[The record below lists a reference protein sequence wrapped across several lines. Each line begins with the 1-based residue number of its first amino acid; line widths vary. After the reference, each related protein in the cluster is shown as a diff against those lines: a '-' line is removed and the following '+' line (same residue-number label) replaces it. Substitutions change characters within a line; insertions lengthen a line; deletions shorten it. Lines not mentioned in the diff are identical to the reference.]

1 MQLPELER
9 FALVGGTALALK
21 YGHRTSIDIDLFF
34 HEKFEHSI
42 IIRALSDQFKE
53 GFEYRGDNSAWGI
66 FCFIDN
72 IKVDIVYYPH
82 APLKKVELIGGIRMY
97 SDEDIIAMKINAI
110 LGRGSKKDFWD
121 IHELLRFYSL
131 QQMIEFHKEKFPSQ
145 MLLIS
150 IPYAITYFHD
160 AEDTET
166 PLSLKN
172 ERWEDIKKN
181 IQQKVREYLS

>member
-1 MQLPELER
+1 M
-9 FALVGGTALALK
+9 
-21 YGHRTSIDIDLFF
+21 
-34 HEKFEHSI
+34 
-42 IIRALSDQFKE
+42 
-53 GFEYRGDNSAWGI
+53 
-66 FCFIDN
+66 
-72 IKVDIVYYPH
+72 YYPH
-82 APLKKVELIGGIRMY
+82 APLKKVQLVDGIRMY